1 MAEPSPRCSDDPR
14 HRRLQRWTGKAVAW
28 LILPLFVVAHLRGF
42 ARYLFDAPTLWA
54 YDLSY
59 MLYGAI
65 FMLGAALRAAQGRPH
80 PDRHAV
86 GEVLRPQRRASID
99 AIAYIFFFF
108 PAMVLLF
115 YASVDEAW
123 HAWRMGE
130 LSEQTA
136 WRPILWP
143 FKAVVPLTA
152 LLLLIQ
158 GVSELLKIAL
168 RGPHRA
174 VPHAGRDDPDM
185 SGNETP
191 RPGDAGR

>member
-1 MAEPSPRCSDDPR
+1 MTAPPRALTTTIRVVDCFSE
-14 HRRLQRWTGKAVAW
+14 WSGKAVAW
-28 LILPLFVVAHLRGF
+28 LIVPLVGSLTYEAV

-59 MLYGAI
+59 MMYGAL
-65 FMLGAALRAAQGRPH
+65 FMLGAHYTLLRGAHIRTDMLWDKFTPRTKGR
-80 PDRHAV
+80 
-86 GEVLRPQRRASID
+86 ID

-108 PAMVLLF
+108 PAMILLF

-123 HAWRMGE
+123 GSWRMGE

-143 FKAVVPLTA
+143 FKAVVPLSA

-158 GVSELLKIAL
+158 GVSELLKSLYAA
-168 RGPHRA
+168 RT
-174 VPHAGRDDPDM
+174 GRFLTTT
-185 SGNETP
+185 ETIQV
-191 RPGDAGR
+191 

>member
-1 MAEPSPRCSDDPR
+1 MATPYPVLIRTVRIVDAFSEWS
-14 HRRLQRWTGKAVAW
+14 GKAVAW
-28 LILPLFVVAHLRGF
+28 IIWPLVLGLTYEGI

-59 MLYGAI
+59 MLYGSL
-65 FMLGAALRAAQGRPH
+65 FMLGAHYTLLRGAHIRTDMLWEKFSVRTKGR
-80 PDRHAV
+80 
-86 GEVLRPQRRASID
+86 ID
-99 AIAYIFFFF
+99 AVAYIFFFF
-108 PAMVLLF
+108 PAMILLF

-123 HAWRMGE
+123 ASWRMGE

-158 GVSELLKIAL
+158 GVSELLKSLYAA
-168 RGPHRA
+168 RT
-174 VPHAGRDDPDM
+174 GRFLTTA
-185 SGNETP
+185 ETIQV
-191 RPGDAGR
+191 

>member
-1 MAEPSPRCSDDPR
+1 MAAPSPALLSTVRVIDGFSE
-14 HRRLQRWTGKAVAW
+14 WSGKTVAW
-28 LILPLFVVAHLRGF
+28 LILPLMFGLTYEGVS
-42 ARYLFDAPTLWA
+42 RYLFNAPTVWA

-59 MLYGAI
+59 MLYGAF
-65 FMLGAALRAAQGRPH
+65 FMLGAHYTLLKGAHIRTDMLWEKFSPRKKG
-80 PDRHAV
+80 
-86 GEVLRPQRRASID
+86 LID

-123 HAWRMGE
+123 HSFQMGE

-136 WRPILWP
+136 WRPALWP

-158 GVSELLKIAL
+158 GVSELLKSLYAARTGEL
-168 RGPHRA
+168 LTRA
-174 VPHAGRDDPDM
+174 
-185 SGNETP
+185 ETIQV
-191 RPGDAGR
+191 